1 MSVVL
6 FLIHLF
12 ASDVELRTVCYDY
25 VVAAV
30 SGWVVDGFVFTH

>member
-6 FLIHLF
+6 FLIHFL
-12 ASDVELRTVCYDY
+12 AGDVELRTVCYDY

-30 SGWVVDGFVFTH
+30 GGGVVDGFVFAH